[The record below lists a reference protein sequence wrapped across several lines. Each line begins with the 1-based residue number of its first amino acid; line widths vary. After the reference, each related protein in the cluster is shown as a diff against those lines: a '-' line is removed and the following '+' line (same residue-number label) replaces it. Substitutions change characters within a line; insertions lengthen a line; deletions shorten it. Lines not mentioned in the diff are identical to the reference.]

1 MVYRGVYVSRTA
13 GGLCHQRYH
22 RAMDANAPSRG
33 ITWAALLARWTEF
46 ARSSLA
52 LPRNAEGERWRRA
65 VPSIIGL
72 QAVTQA
78 LGECAGL
85 PPDELA
91 LGLDRAAI
99 LIDRHAAE
107 LAALW
112 SAEPLHPELVLL
124 IDDARGAHA
133 AAALRRR
140 EPAT

>member
-1 MVYRGVYVSRTA
+1 MRIGREADAT
-13 GGLCHQRYH
+13 GHYH
-22 RAMDANAPSRG
+22 RAMDADTTSRD

-65 VPSIIGL
+65 VPAIIGL
-72 QAVTQA
+72 QAVTYA
-78 LGECAGL
+78 LGESVGL

-112 SAEPLHPELVLL
+112 NTEPLHPELGALL
-124 IDDARGAHA
+124 DDARRAHA
-133 AAALRRR
+133 GAAAHRRT
-140 EPAT
+140 PT